1 MNKIWENLNK
11 PLFFGALA
19 LFLGSFL
26 VFPSLLEDL
35 KPKGPPIITRVFP
48 VVDGPFT
55 AYSNYVVKDSR
66 TGLEWYYRHDSR
78 AGGGVSSGSARE
90 WANNLSVDGGGW
102 RMPSLEELYGL
113 YEAGS
118 YNQGRKFGLENDW
131 TGNRSPLLWKLE
143 SAHACEDSWIWS
155 GDTIVEIRGVF
166 LGSGVT
172 HEIRT
177 AKDGEK
183 ILYFNFNG
191 GRGVGTGPNAAA
203 DNISLLLG
211 MLSAK
216 PVYAGAF
223 AVR

>member
-1 MNKIWENLNK
+1 MNKLWENLNK

-26 VFPSLLEDL
+26 AFPSLLEDL

-48 VVDGPFT
+48 VVDDPFT

-66 TGLEWYYRHDSR
+66 TGLEWYCRHDPQFK
-78 AGGGVSSGSARE
+78 GINSASASE
-90 WANNLSVDGGGW
+90 WAKNLSVDGGGW

-113 YEAGS
+113 YGAGS

-131 TGNRSPLLWKLE
+131 TGNRSPLLYTLE
-143 SAHACEDSWIWS
+143 SDHSCLNMWVWS

-166 LGSGVT
+166 LGSGVSQ
-172 HEIRT
+172 EIRT
-177 AKDGEK
+177 AKDGEEL
-183 ILYFNFNG
+183 LYFDFRG
-191 GRGVGTGPNAAA
+191 GGGEGTGPNPAAE
-203 DNISLLLG
+203 NISSLLG

-216 PVYAGAF
+216 IVYAGVF
-223 AVR
+223 VVR

>member
-1 MNKIWENLNK
+1 MNKLWENLNK

-26 VFPSLLEDL
+26 AFPSMIEDL

-66 TGLEWYYRHDSR
+66 TGLEWYCRHDPQFK
-78 AGGGVSSGSARE
+78 GINSASASE
-90 WANNLSVDGGGW
+90 WAKNLSVDGGGW

-113 YEAGS
+113 YGAGS
-118 YNQGRKFGLENDW
+118 YNQGSKFGLENDW
-131 TGNRSPLLWKLE
+131 TGNRSPLLYTLE
-143 SAHACEDSWIWS
+143 SDHSCLNMWVWS

-166 LGSGVT
+166 LGSGVSQ
-172 HEIRT
+172 EIRT
-177 AKDGEK
+177 AKDGEE
-183 ILYFNFNG
+183 ILYFDFNR
-191 GRGVGTGPNAAA
+191 GRGEGTGPNPAAE
-203 DNISLLLG
+203 DISLLLG

-216 PVYAGAF
+216 TVYAGVF